1 LENIFIVED
10 DKSLN
15 SLYKK
20 VLRLKGFEVVGIA
33 EDGEEAISMFKAF
46 KHKPQV
52 ILMDHH
58 LPKKNGIEASKEIL
72 QIDPNINIIF
82 ITGDKSIER
91 KALSCGAFSFLEKP
105 FTIESL
111 IQNIKRAMKSYNLHN
126 YINH

>member
-1 LENIFIVED
+1 MEKIFIVED

-20 VLRLKGFEVVGIA
+20 ILKLNGFEVVGIA

-58 LPKKNGIEASKEIL
+58 LPKKNGMEASKEIL
-72 QIDPNINIIF
+72 QIDPKINIIF
-82 ITGDKSIER
+82 ITGDKSVKGE
-91 KALSCGAFSFLEKP
+91 AFACGAFSFLEKP
-105 FTIESL
+105 LTIKLL
-111 IQNIKRAMKSYNLHN
+111 IQTIKRAMKNYKLHN
-126 YINH
+126 YISH

>member
-1 LENIFIVED
+1 MENIFIVED

-20 VLRLKGFEVVGIA
+20 ILRLNGFEVVGIA
-33 EDGEEAISMFKAF
+33 EDGEKAISMFKAF

-72 QIDPNINIIF
+72 EIDPNIKIIF
-82 ITGDKSIER
+82 ITGNKSVER
-91 KALSCGAFSFLEKP
+91 EALACGAFSFLEKP
-105 FTIESL
+105 LTIKLL
-111 IQNIKRAMKSYNLHN
+111 IQTIKRAMKNYNLHK
-126 YINH
+126 YISQ